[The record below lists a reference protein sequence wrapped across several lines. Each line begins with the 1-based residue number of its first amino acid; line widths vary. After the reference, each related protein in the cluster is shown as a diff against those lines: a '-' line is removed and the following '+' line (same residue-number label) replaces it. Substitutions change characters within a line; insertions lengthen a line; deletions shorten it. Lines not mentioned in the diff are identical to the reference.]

1 MLPKR
6 AEVTNLL
13 VTAAVSA
20 SHVGSGPVRL
30 EPQYMNMGQAAG
42 VAAVLVATGAADA
55 VQSVNVTQLQK
66 MLTSQGQ
73 KYRRA

>member
-20 SHVGSGPVRL
+20 SHVGSGPLRL

-55 VQSVNVTQLQK
+55 VQSVNVTQLQE